1 MKCSAA
7 SSASNALVCMV
18 DTASGEEAV
27 LVVTLR
33 QLCAGEG
40 MLSTRGGGRFNNPSV
55 VWCGVCAGVIEA
67 GISEGASAGVSVC
80 M

>member
-1 MKCSAA
+1 MECSAA

-40 MLSTRGGGRFNNPSV
+40 MLSTRGGGRFNYPSV
-55 VWCGVCAGVIEA
+55 ACVCAGVSEA
-67 GISEGASAGVSVC
+67 GVSEGASAGVSVC